1 MYHTT
6 FVFAILSLYVFCS
19 CIEKS
24 NSLRIS
30 SLLFHAYCELVLLV
44 ILCLHSTS
52 CSIFNLIVS
61 LKHFISMPH
70 IFSFFFPGRGIYIL
84 YKDVKS
90 CPCEDVQVLWSI
102 LVESHSHTPSL
113 PSTWWSCLSYPIE
126 NHKRGRFHFMYIY
139 KYYIILMRNPFTFCC
154 LPVNYEPY
162 VPFHTFCKC
171 CFSSLKAFFW

>member
-70 IFSFFFPGRGIYIL
+70 IFSFFSRQRNLYLVQGCEVLPMRRCASPMVNTGRVTFTYTFFAIHL
-84 YKDVKS
+84 MKLS
-90 CPCEDVQVLWSI
+90 F
-102 LVESHSHTPSL
+102 L
-113 PSTWWSCLSYPIE
+113 PYRKP
-126 NHKRGRFHFMYIY
+126 
-139 KYYIILMRNPFTFCC
+139 
-154 LPVNYEPY
+154 
-162 VPFHTFCKC
+162 
-171 CFSSLKAFFW
+171 

>member
-6 FVFAILSLYVFCS
+6 FVFAILALYVYCS

-24 NSLRIS
+24 NSLSIG
-30 SLLFHAYCELVLLV
+30 SLLVQAYCELVLLV

-61 LKHFISMPH
+61 YIKAFHFNAPH
-70 IFSFFFPGRGIYIL
+70 LFLFSGRGIYIL

-113 PSTWWSCLSYPIE
+113 PST
-126 NHKRGRFHFMYIY
+126 
-139 KYYIILMRNPFTFCC
+139 
-154 LPVNYEPY
+154 
-162 VPFHTFCKC
+162 
-171 CFSSLKAFFW
+171 